1 MTTAVA
7 GGDRQTDARSLR
19 VLCLDAENGGTVWD
33 EEAFDQH
40 GHNVQIHTKNSHASP
55 TPVLDGERIY
65 VHFGPHGT
73 ACLKT
78 DGSVLWRNQG
88 LVYEPQHGN
97 GGSPA
102 LVDNLLIICCDGS
115 DERFVAGLDKYTG
128 NKVWRT
134 ERELEPLSGFSFS
147 TPTIMEAGGRS
158 QAICP
163 GSGGVWSYDT
173 NTGEQLWRVAYGE
186 GYSVIPRPVIG
197 HGMVYVC
204 SGYSDAQL
212 FAIDPTGRGDVTD
225 SHVKWKI
232 KKGVPMSLSLLVI
245 GDEIYMVDDRGIAS
259 CVDTVSG
266 IVHWQQR
273 FSGGFSAS
281 PAFADGRIYF
291 QNETGVTTLVR
302 PGTEYQEVAKNRLGD
317 GKIRTFASFAFVD
330 NAILLR
336 SETHLYRIE
345 KP

>member
-1 MTTAVA
+1 M
-7 GGDRQTDARSLR
+7 
-19 VLCLDAENGGTVWD
+19 
-33 EEAFDQH
+33 
-40 GHNVQIHTKNSHASP
+40 SP
-55 TPVLDGERIY
+55 
-65 VHFGPHGT
+65 
-73 ACLKT
+73 
-78 DGSVLWRNQG
+78 
-88 LVYEPQHGN
+88 
-97 GGSPA
+97 
-102 LVDNLLIICCDGS
+102 
-115 DERFVAGLDKYTG
+115 
-128 NKVWRT
+128 
-134 ERELEPLSGFSFS
+134 
-147 TPTIMEAGGRS
+147 
-158 QAICP
+158 
-163 GSGGVWSYDT
+163 
-173 NTGEQLWRVAYGE
+173 
-186 GYSVIPRPVIG
+186 
-197 HGMVYVC
+197 
-204 SGYSDAQL
+204 
-212 FAIDPTGRGDVTD
+212 
-225 SHVKWKI
+225 
-232 KKGVPMSLSLLVI
+232 SLLVI